1 MNHRE
6 HQRGPK
12 SVHRALQCLALLLP
26 FLATEHLSAA
36 VRPRSGTGMPQGPA
50 GAGPAVYLPALGAPA
65 LRFAEASP
73 PPDLSS
79 RPPAGGPP
87 QPTLTVTETSV
98 AQANAAAAHSA
109 AIRTTDSVPPAVK
122 ATSESSPAANPAPE
136 PEKSAPSAILPD
148 EVRPQVRPEDF
159 LPFFQVPGSAT
170 QPGDVTLVMPVPRSV
185 PTPPALPPSSATYTQ
200 TQK

>member
-1 MNHRE
+1 MI
-6 HQRGPK
+6 
-12 SVHRALQCLALLLP
+12 AALLPLI
-26 FLATEHLSAA
+26 
-36 VRPRSGTGMPQGPA
+36 GTI
-50 GAGPAVYLPALGAPA
+50 VNALVARIPDPVELEREKA
-65 LRFAEASP
+65 RLEAE
-73 PPDLSS
+73 L
-79 RPPAGGPP
+79 
-87 QPTLTVTETSV
+87 V

-122 ATSESSPAANPAPE
+122 ATSESSPAVNPAPE